1 MPVELII
8 TTLKNLSNNNAL
20 TREEKNVLKKVIREI
35 EEKNLVNNKEKQ
47 RNAVSTLLK
56 VKDLDLCKIDQIGFL
71 AEKYRVSAEAEYL
84 EENYEFADD
93 KELLSKAEDVVGLMT
108 HYNYT
113 EEEAINEVMA

>member
-1 MPVELII
+1 MPVEEVREI
-8 TTLKNLSNNNAL
+8 LKNLSNNNTL
-20 TREEKNVLKKVIREI
+20 TREEKHALKIVIREI

-47 RNAVSTLLK
+47 KNAVSTLLK

-71 AEKYRVSAEAEYL
+71 AEKYRVSVEAEYL
-84 EENYEFADD
+84 EENYEFVDD

-113 EEEAINEVMA
+113 EEEAINKVMA

>member
-1 MPVELII
+1 MPIELII
-8 TTLKNLSNNNAL
+8 ITLKNLSNNNAL
-20 TREEKNVLKKVIREI
+20 TREEKNVLKIVIREI
-35 EEKNLVNNKEKQ
+35 EEKNLVNSKEKQ

-56 VKDLDLCKIDQIGFL
+56 VKDLDLCKIDRIGFL

-84 EENYEFADD
+84 EENYEFVDD